1 MFGFVI
7 QIGAVVAEREL
18 KLRQAMDTMGLRVSV
33 FWLTWIAWEV
43 VLVFL
48 SSLLIVIFGL
58 MFQVS
63 DFELILGPSEVN
75 HDWVASFLVARE
87 APAGAVPPPRNE
99 QRAFVSLSALTVPAP
114 APCTLHLSFFVLFG

>member
-7 QIGAVVAEREL
+7 QIGAVVGEREL

-63 DFELILGPSEVN
+63 DVELILGPSEVN
-75 HDWVASFLVARE
+75 HVWVASFLARKKI
-87 APAGAVPPPRNE
+87 PAKVSPPPGLASTRFLL
-99 QRAFVSLSALTVPAP
+99 RAHSASPCPLHMSPWSLCLD
-114 APCTLHLSFFVLFG
+114 